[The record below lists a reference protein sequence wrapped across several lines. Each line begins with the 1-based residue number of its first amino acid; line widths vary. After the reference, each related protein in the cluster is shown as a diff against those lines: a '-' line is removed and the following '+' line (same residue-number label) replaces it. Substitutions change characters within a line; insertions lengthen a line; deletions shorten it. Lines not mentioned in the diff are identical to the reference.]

1 MGHREPSS
9 AAGWRLED
17 SADEPQCTAWSM
29 VRNLAGRRKNLLAAP
44 SKLDAT
50 ASGRGS
56 CIAMASNP
64 SSRGK
69 L

>member
-29 VRNLAGRRKNLLAAP
+29 VRNLAGRRKNLLDEVNGWQH
-44 SKLDAT
+44 K
-50 ASGRGS
+50 AS
-56 CIAMASNP
+56 
-64 SSRGK
+64 
-69 L
+69 